1 MITFGPVPSR
11 RLGRSLGINNIPP
24 KICSY
29 SCVYCQIGSAIKIQ
43 ANRQEFYKPDEILN
57 AVEQHLKRL
66 EQEGENVDYLSFV
79 PDGEPTLDINLG
91 KEIQMLKKF
100 GIPIA
105 VITNASLID
114 DPQVRDEL
122 NLADLVNI
130 KVDAITPG
138 VWKYTDKPHKTLD
151 LQKILD
157 GILVFASQ
165 YQGILY
171 TETMLVKGKNDSPG
185 EIEKIAD
192 FIGQV
197 QPHVAYIGVPTRPP
211 AENVEPADE
220 QTLNYAYQAF
230 KARTDNVELLTGTDP
245 GQFASTGDP
254 VQDILSIT
262 AVHPMSFDA
271 LDKFLLKTG
280 TPFTVVLD
288 LIEKGLLIETTYQ
301 GKKFYVRR
309 FKRTKPQNS

>member
-29 SCVYCQIGSAIKIQ
+29 SCVYCQIGKAIKIQ
-43 ANRQEFYKPDEILN
+43 AQRQQFYQPQTIYDEVARTLDIL
-57 AVEQHLKRL
+57 HKK
-66 EQEGENVDYLSFV
+66 GEKVDYLSFV

-91 KEIQMLKKF
+91 KSIDLLKPL

-122 NLADLVNI
+122 SKADLVNV
-130 KVDAITPG
+130 KVDAVTPEI
-138 VWKYTDKPHKTLD
+138 WKITDKPHKNLD
-151 LQKILD
+151 LNKILN
-157 GILVFASQ
+157 GILIFSSQ

-171 TETMLVKGKNDSPG
+171 TETMLVKGKNDSQQ
-185 EIEKIAD
+185 EIEKIAQ

-197 QPHVAYIGVPTRPP
+197 EPHTAYIGIPTRPP
-211 AENVEPADE
+211 AEQIQPADE
-220 QTLNYAYQAF
+220 NTLNFAF
-230 KARTDNVELLTGTDP
+230 HTFKKYTDNVELLTGTDP
-245 GQFASTGDP
+245 GEFASTNDP
-254 VQDILSIT
+254 VQDILAIT
-262 AVHPMSFDA
+262 AVHPMSLEA
-271 LDKFLLKTG
+271 LDKFMQKNNIPISILQQLVNEGK
-280 TPFTVVLD
+280 
-288 LIEKGLLIETTYQ
+288 LIETTYQ

-309 FKRTKPQNS
+309 FKR